1 MLKEFIFFELR
12 TISIF
17 RLNNVQISAFQFVEA
32 YEISTCLLFVHKFV
46 NNSEGL
52 LVTIII

>member
-32 YEISTCLLFVHKFV
+32 YEIYAHLQFVHRIAT
-46 NNSEGL
+46 NL
-52 LVTIII
+52 TC